1 MRYTLTMGLM
11 LGLVLVT
18 APFHQAAG
26 SSEAVND
33 LITAYRAKV
42 KAKRGENLAEEIKG
56 MMEIDQLVRS
66 AYAEMLETHTFN
78 DEELSVIGAG
88 VFPEITATDSA
99 NTARLKAI
107 LHDHSWEELAQMRD
121 DVAANAYLI
130 VQHSGDTAF
139 MESALPAFERFARQ
153 GLVNGEVFA
162 KMYDRVQMFN
172 ERPQRYGTQLTCRGN
187 RWVFHELEDASRLE
201 EWRSELGLD
210 SFAEAQKRAAAIQK
224 NNC

>member
-1 MRYTLTMGLM
+1 MRHTFTMGLL
-11 LGLVLVT
+11 LGLVLGT
-18 APFHQAAG
+18 APLHQAAG
-26 SSEAVND
+26 ANETVND
-33 LITAYRAKV
+33 LVTAYRAKV
-42 KAKRGENLAEEIKG
+42 KTKRDENLAEEIKG

-66 AYAEMLETHTFN
+66 AHAEILETHAFSE
-78 DEELSVIGAG
+78 EELSLIGTG
-88 VFPEITATDSA
+88 VFPEITATDNA

-107 LHDHSWEELAQMRD
+107 LKDYSWGELAEIRD
-121 DVAANAYLI
+121 DVASNAYLI

-172 ERPQRYGTQLTCRGN
+172 KRPQRYGTQLTCRGN
-187 RWVFHELEDASRLE
+187 RWVFHELEDVSRLE

-210 SFAEAQKRAAAIQK
+210 SFGDAQKRAAVIQK
-224 NNC
+224 NSC